1 MYDIGQVIEACA
13 EASRQH
19 LCNYR
24 GCLHIYKVKGSIEIQ
39 LSLPQPLAHSHLQG
53 RRREKRCN
61 GNHFTLTPFFI
72 FS

>member
-24 GCLHIYKVKGSIEIQ
+24 GCLHIYKVKGSIE
-39 LSLPQPLAHSHLQG
+39 PNTATYTNAFARPKA
-53 RRREKRCN
+53 REA
-61 GNHFTLTPFFI
+61 PI